1 MMFPEDV
8 PVSITL
14 KDIAQELNISI
25 NAVSRALRNMPDIGP
40 DTTKLVHE
48 TAHRMGYR
56 KNLAASYL
64 KTARSMTLG
73 IIVPDVCNPVFSHMY
88 RGVEKICGNMG
99 YTLML
104 ANSGERPDKESAQ
117 LDSMIARGIDGVFI
131 VPSIQNSALSKQLE
145 TAKIPYVLLQRKPSE
160 HLSHFVQ
167 SDDFEGGYLAAKHL
181 YTLGHRSFLLIFPS
195 LLISSAQ
202 ERYHGFLSYL
212 RENGVSDSAVSVL
225 ECDGTRDSGYE
236 AMHTWLAEHATN
248 SRFLSS
254 DVVTEFRG
262 RGDEIHVWPLSF
274 MEFMSVYE
282 SSKEDGWAEYLM
294 YTTPIVDTI
303 FVVVEKAKKAKE
315 KFGKENVI
323 DATIGS
329 LYKED
334 GIILAYDSVYKYF
347 DSIPK
352 EI

>member
-1 MMFPEDV
+1 M
-8 PVSITL
+8 SITL

-48 TAHRMGYR
+48 TAQRMGYR

-104 ANSGERPDKESAQ
+104 ANSSERPDKESAQ

-145 TAKIPYVLLQRKPSE
+145 TAKIPYVLLQRKSSE

-212 RENGVSDSAVSVL
+212 RENGVSDSAVYVL

-236 AMHTWLAEHATN
+236 AMHTWLAEHATRKKLHA
-248 SRFLSS
+248 SAVFCFSDYVAAGVYSAIKKFGLHIPDDLSVIGYDNNEYS
-254 DVVTEFRG
+254 DIVFP
-262 RGDEIHVWPLSF
+262 PLTTIDILSYDIGKHAARL
-274 MEFMSVYE
+274 MLDILQSDKQDGSEAQTKVIISPQLIVRE
-282 SSKEDGWAEYLM
+282 S
-294 YTTPIVDTI
+294 T
-303 FVVVEKAKKAKE
+303 AKKA
-315 KFGKENVI
+315 
-323 DATIGS
+323 
-329 LYKED
+329 
-334 GIILAYDSVYKYF
+334 
-347 DSIPK
+347 
-352 EI
+352 